1 MHCNDV
7 ILTYLN
13 FVGVLEFAVS
23 NPGGIYVHH
32 CNSTKFCHNFLQ
44 ENVRETHTLG
54 LISLPLGLAL
64 INSRYL
70 ACFCSAYYLTL
81 LLKNKYEMKP
91 KNSSSRIRWTLNEDK
106 TWNSFGF
113 WKVFQ

>member
-1 MHCNDV
+1 MFSGLYILTRVHVDWKTILAEQKHMHCNDV
-7 ILTYLN
+7 ILTHLN

-64 INSRYL
+64 INSGD
-70 ACFCSAYYLTL
+70 
-81 LLKNKYEMKP
+81 
-91 KNSSSRIRWTLNEDK
+91 I
-106 TWNSFGF
+106 
-113 WKVFQ
+113 